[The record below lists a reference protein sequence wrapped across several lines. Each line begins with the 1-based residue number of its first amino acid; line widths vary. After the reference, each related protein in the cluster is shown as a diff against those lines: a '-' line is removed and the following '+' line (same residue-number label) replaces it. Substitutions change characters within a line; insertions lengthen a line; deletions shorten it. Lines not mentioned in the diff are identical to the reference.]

1 VKLLTELTTL
11 PASEAIAAI
20 CVADGLDGSAFTA
33 LSSVSTDDFTAL
45 VSVGKSLLA
54 ALASV
59 VDRTGWC
66 PVDAVTFESSKQKNI
81 HVIGDSA
88 FAGTMPKSAFSGLLE
103 GRLCAAAIAR
113 LFAGAAPEAAPMS
126 SNCYSVVA
134 PGYAISITG
143 EFRPV
148 NGEYTEVDNS
158 IHSSPLDAPPTL
170 RAEDAK
176 NADAWFRTA
185 TSEIFG

>member
-1 VKLLTELTTL
+1 V
-11 PASEAIAAI
+11 
-20 CVADGLDGSAFTA
+20 
-33 LSSVSTDDFTAL
+33 
-45 VSVGKSLLA
+45 
-54 ALASV
+54 
-59 VDRTGWC
+59 
-66 PVDAVTFESSKQKNI
+66 
-81 HVIGDSA
+81 
-88 FAGTMPKSAFSGLLE
+88 
-103 GRLCAAAIAR
+103 R
-113 LFAGAAPEAAPMS
+113 LFAGATPDAAPMS

-143 EFRPV
+143 EFHPV

-185 TSEIFG
+185 TTEIFG